1 MVSYRFALQN
11 SLNVT
16 GIDGAAPIWH
26 DSMLQ
31 AEKNL
36 PINNFANLGRA
47 VLKTVYYLEKIN
59 TTDWY

>member
-1 MVSYRFALQN
+1 MVLYRFALQN

-16 GIDGAAPIWH
+16 GIDVAAPIWH
-26 DSMLQ
+26 ESMLQ

-36 PINNFANLGRA
+36 PINNFANLGSA
-47 VLKTVYYLEKIN
+47 ALKTVYYLEKIN

>member
-26 DSMLQ
+26 DSMFQ

-36 PINNFANLGRA
+36 PINIFANLGRV

-59 TTDWY
+59 TDWY